1 MPLTSEEFV
10 AALGAAEV
18 RAQALLSGSV
28 QARVVSGPRGQ
39 VVELP
44 PAAVDE
50 LLSSYEG
57 PESRRIALTSFA
69 RGVAAALAEPTNS
82 TGAEESFASAAA
94 TLTPSLEGPLFASG
108 AFAAGADTPFL
119 VPFAEGVAVAY
130 QFELD
135 LGVRLIRE
143 SQVALWGVHPN
154 RIEKAALSILFHR
167 SWGAETTPVEDGS
180 VIERYGLGDG
190 NDAARALVLDNLFF
204 SRCRDGLTFA
214 APASDALL
222 IADGVTPQIVEAVGN
237 AAERLSAASDCP
249 LPVSVM
255 RYVDGRLA

>member
-180 VIERYGLGDG
+180 
-190 NDAARALVLDNLFF
+190 DAARALVLDNLFF